1 MRVDRSID
9 VPFRTQQFVALAV
22 QTGSFHKAAR
32 TLGIHAAVISRS
44 VHRLETELG
53 FKLFDRSR
61 NHFSVTPA
69 GERFVGE
76 IIEAV
81 AHVERA
87 CDLGR
92 YTAQI
97 EHGPLRIGYS
107 AYIHSRLV
115 PLLEELT
122 LESSTT
128 WSESG
133 ENPGIDVASRPELEC
148 GTTLQLVE
156 RVERGSLHAA
166 LGVVPVRGEH
176 LTIYPIMHEPFSL
189 GLSKNHPLAKQP
201 AVPAKDLDGEPLF
214 LFPRRI
220 HPLLH
225 DHITDYIESTG
236 ARPVIHEVMSLAH
249 AVEIVSHN
257 IGVALLPRSA
267 ASLSAMGVLFKPV
280 SDKLLSMETA
290 LFYCHDRHDNRLPLL
305 IRTLQSQIRRLIP
318 ER

>member
-1 MRVDRSID
+1 MRADQTID
-9 VPFRTQQFVALAV
+9 VPFRTQQFVALAA
-22 QTGSFHKAAR
+22 QTGSFHKTAQ
-32 TLGIHAAVISRS
+32 TLGIHAAVITRS
-44 VHRLETELG
+44 IHRIETELG
-53 FKLFDRSR
+53 FKIFDRSR

-69 GERFVGE
+69 GEEFVRE

-87 CDLGR
+87 CDLSR
-92 YTAQI
+92 YIAQI

-115 PLLEELT
+115 PLLEGLT
-122 LESSTT
+122 LEGSSTWT
-128 WSESG
+128 EGGGASG
-133 ENPGIDVASRPELEC
+133 MGAASRPAIEC
-148 GTTLQLVE
+148 GTTLQLVD

-166 LGVVPVRGEH
+166 LGVVPIRGEH
-176 LTIYPIMHEPFSL
+176 LTMYPIMREPFSL

-201 AVPAKDLDGEPLF
+201 AVAAIDLDGEPLF

-236 ARPVIHEVMSLAH
+236 AKPVIHEVMSLAH
-249 AVEIVSHN
+249 AVEIVSHD

-267 ASLSAMGVLFKPV
+267 AGLSAMGVLFKPV

-290 LFYCHDRHDNRLPLL
+290 LFYCHGRHDNRLPTL
-305 IRTLQSQIRRLIP
+305 IRTLQSHIRRAAP
-318 ER
+318 DR